1 MDTSTEQDPQN
12 RPSSKDTSSKKD
24 DQAGGK
30 SKFPHILFDCIKL

>member
-24 DQAGGK
+24 DQTGGE
-30 SKFPHILFDCIKL
+30 STFLYILCKI